1 MIKCVSPYVPRLSK
15 SPSSDL
21 PLATSS
27 LAVGRFAAKQRSLRS
42 PRGRLVASLICPQNW
57 YLQAYIMP
65 HWGEKD
71 IQFCQNIHVPTGRS
85 LRTAD
90 EGEATPGN
98 TSGVRMLHWPRY
110 RLHLENSRR
119 SI

>member
-1 MIKCVSPYVPRLSK
+1 MCVSICPLTFQKSFVGFTSRDFASRLR
-15 SPSSDL
+15 DF
-21 PLATSS
+21 
-27 LAVGRFAAKQRSLRS
+27 RFAAKQRSLRS

-65 HWGEKD
+65 HWGEQD